1 MKTAKITHNDVLV
14 DDFYDMPVPGP
25 DELVIKTRSAGIC
38 GSDLHRIHALQ
49 TSGPSGHICVGHEIC
64 GEIYAAG
71 NNVTGIQEGS
81 RIAVEPLHR
90 CGKCKF
96 CCTGHYNLC
105 DMVPFRMVMGWDPN
119 GPGGHSEYFSMPAY
133 SAVPVPDDLSDT
145 EVALVEP
152 LAVGV
157 HAVRMAQ
164 ISSRSS
170 VAIIGAG
177 SIGLTSLIAAIDAGA
192 AQTIVIGRYE
202 HQRQAALELGA
213 THVIQAEPGT
223 TEDQFRTLLGKSEW
237 PDVVIESV
245 GGSADTTSLA
255 LQLARPG
262 GTIMLAGAFWGNSG
276 IAAQPIFD
284 KELSVKGSHTYSRN
298 EHGATDFEHA
308 IELLRTNSKIASTVV
323 THEFSLNDAKE
334 AYRIAANK
342 QSGSIK
348 VMLRP

>member
-1 MKTAKITHNDVLV
+1 MKTAKITHDDILV
-14 DDFYDMPVPGP
+14 DDFYNIPIPGP
-25 DELVIKTRSAGIC
+25 DEVLVKTRRAGIC
-38 GSDLHRIHALQ
+38 GSDLHRIHDLQ
-49 TSGPSGHICVGHEIC
+49 TSGSLGHICVGHEIC
-64 GEIYAAG
+64 GDVCAVG
-71 NNVTGIQEGS
+71 KNVTGIQEGS

-105 DMVPFRMVMGWDPN
+105 DMVPFRMVMGWNPN

-145 EVALVEP
+145 EVAFVEP

-164 ISSRSS
+164 ISSQSS

-177 SIGLTSLIAAIDAGA
+177 TIGLTSTIAAIDAGA

-202 HQRQAALELGA
+202 HQRQAALKLGA
-213 THVIQAEPGT
+213 THVIQAEPSIT
-223 TEDQFRTLLGKSEW
+223 DEQLQTLLGKIEL
-237 PDVVIESV
+237 PDIVIECV
-245 GGSADTTSLA
+245 GGSANTTSLA

-262 GTIMLAGAFWGNSG
+262 GTIVLAGAFWGNST
-276 IAAQPIFD
+276 IAAQPFFD
-284 KELSVKGSHTYSRN
+284 KELSVIGSHTYAST
-298 EHGATDFEHA
+298 ECGLTDFEHA
-308 IELLRTNSKIASTVV
+308 VEVLRTNSQLASTVV
-323 THEFSLNDAKE
+323 THEFSLHDAKE
-334 AYRIAANK
+334 AYRVAANK

-348 VMLRP
+348 VMLSP